1 MFAHRFKRY
10 ESDNATTPLIKSA
23 LVFVSPSVGDK
34 LNELSLMDERE
45 YLLFYNFEG
54 VWCVVDLQ
62 NFGGGKEK

>member
-45 YLLFYNFEG
+45 YLLLRVCG
-54 VWCVVDLQ
+54 VSWISRFLEE
-62 NFGGGKEK
+62 EKK